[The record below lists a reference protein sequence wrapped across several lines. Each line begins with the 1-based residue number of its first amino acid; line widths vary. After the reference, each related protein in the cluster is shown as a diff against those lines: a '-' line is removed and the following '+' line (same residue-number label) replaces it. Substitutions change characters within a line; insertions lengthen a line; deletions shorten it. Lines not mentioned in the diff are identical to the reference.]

1 MTQAVIYGALL
12 GFGLWILIR
21 GIVNPPSLPTKESL
35 KARFEASA
43 GKSAFASPES
53 KSKAIATAVT
63 VLKVAGAV
71 LLGLLVGFGTG
82 WLGAGV
88 LFGILGW
95 FGPQIV
101 LGLRARRQILVR
113 IEAVAIWA
121 EQLRDLVTAGG
132 SVSGSILLSAPYS
145 PEPVRD
151 QVQKLSEETLGY
163 GLPEALKRFAVRC
176 ESPYVDRLSLGLK
189 IADESGA
196 KLRDLLDHLAS
207 SLRASVEV
215 RFRTEAT
222 QKRTLMNGT
231 LIIAITLGLAAV
243 ITLLTPDYFN
253 EYYGLIGQT
262 VLMFVVALYVMAIF
276 AILQID
282 KASEGARLLD
292 HLTLED
298 ELEAAQQPAPD
309 QAVAQPAVDQAAG
322 QPAAAQLAGAPGA

>member
-1 MTQAVIYGALL
+1 MTEAIIYGALL
-12 GFGLWILIR
+12 GLGLWIVVR
-21 GIVNPPSLPTKESL
+21 GIVNPPRFPSKEEI
-35 KARFEASA
+35 KAHFEAA
-43 GKSAFASPES
+43 ANKSAFTSPEA
-53 KSKAIATAVT
+53 KSQAIETMVK
-63 VLKVAGAV
+63 VLKLVGAG

-95 FGPQIV
+95 FGPRIV
-101 LGLRARRQILVR
+101 LGLRARQQVLVR

-145 PEPVRD
+145 PEPIRE

-163 GLPEALKRFAVRC
+163 GLPEALKRFAIRC

-243 ITLLTPDYFN
+243 ITLLTPNYFN
-253 EYYGLIGQT
+253 EYFGPVGQS
-262 VLMFVVALYVMAIF
+262 VLMFIVALYAMAIF
-276 AILQID
+276 AILQMD
-282 KASEGARLLD
+282 KATEGARLLD
-292 HLTLED
+292 HLTLEE
-298 ELEAAQQPAPD
+298 ELEAGSQQEA
-309 QAVAQPAVDQAAG
+309 AAG
-322 QPAAAQLAGAPGA
+322 ELPAADQPAAAQLAGAAGA